1 MKLRRYLLWAGLIF
15 INILAFLSVYGAFI
29 GAGKAQQFFNSMP
42 LTVYW
47 FAFTILLVISFY
59 VFPRFRRQPGLLL
72 MHLGGVLIIAGSM
85 YSSQGGHEIQR
96 KFFNIDKIYKGNMMI
111 DEGTGSNRVLV
122 GEETYKELSF
132 TIRLNDFR
140 LEYYD
145 AGSLTVWVDE
155 SSVWSGIATLDQP
168 IKLPGK
174 YGTIIPLKKFNNLQV
189 STVDGKMQTVDAGG
203 PGSNPALYVLVK
215 RVDGSEGKHYIYE
228 NFAAH
233 SREDAFE
240 MSYRSSIRDYISELE
255 VIEDG
260 EVVLKKDIEVND
272 PLHYGGYHFY
282 QSEYRTYGDG
292 TFATVLSV
300 TSDSGLYVVY
310 TGFVF
315 LCLGIMYHLWIR
327 PVFKK
332 QPIRNL

>member
-1 MKLRRYLLWAGLIF
+1 MIF
-15 INILAFLSVYGAFI
+15 IVILAFLSVYGAFI
-29 GAGKAQQFFNSMP
+29 GADKAQQFFNSMP
-42 LTVYW
+42 LAVYW
-47 FAFTILLVISFY
+47 SAFTVLLVVSFY

-72 MHLGGVLIIAGSM
+72 MHLGGVLIIGGSM
-85 YSSQGGHEIQR
+85 FSSQGGHEIQR
-96 KFFNIDKIYKGNMMI
+96 KFFNLDKIAKGQMTI
-111 DEGTGSNRVLV
+111 HEGHVENHLLVDPNTHPDKSNVW
-122 GEETYKELSF
+122 ELPF
-132 TIRLNDFR
+132 GIRLNDFR

-155 SSVWSGIATLDQP
+155 NSVWSGIATLDQP

-189 STVDGKMQTVDAGG
+189 TSVDGKMQIIDAEGL
-203 PGSNPALYVLVK
+203 GSNPALHVLVK
-215 RVDGSEGKHYIYE
+215 RVNGSEQKHYIYE

-240 MSYRSSIRDYISELE
+240 MSYRSSIADYISELE
-255 VIEDG
+255 VIENG

-282 QSEYRTYGDG
+282 QSEYRTYKDG

-310 TGFVF
+310 TGFLF

-327 PVFKK
+327 PVFKNR
-332 QPIRNL
+332 PTRNL